1 MIHAQEK
8 PGVVNHILT
17 FQTQLSLCS
26 MDVALVRGPPLCR
39 LLRPL
44 GGTAGRTLNTGT
56 FVDTNKSKER
66 KESDTSLAYVSHL
79 VFWDYS

>member
-1 MIHAQEK
+1 
-8 PGVVNHILT
+8 
-17 FQTQLSLCS
+17 
-26 MDVALVRGPPLCR
+26 MDVALVRLPPLCR

-79 VFWDYS
+79 VVMRFSKLYILRSLTKMQNKVLHSLHS

>member
-1 MIHAQEK
+1 
-8 PGVVNHILT
+8 
-17 FQTQLSLCS
+17 
-26 MDVALVRGPPLCR
+26 MDVALVRLPPLCR

-79 VFWDYS
+79 VFCGFSKLYILRSPTKMQNKVLHSLHS